1 MNEQKIYKYWS
12 MDTWLI
18 FFTNTDIV
26 VFKTKLQYLLVHYYS
41 DEFITR
47 RAHRKTFR
55 SITPKN
61 KYLNIIL
68 FSSCL

>member
-1 MNEQKIYKYWS
+1 

-18 FFTNTDIV
+18 IFTNTDIV
-26 VFKTKLQYLLVHYYS
+26 IFKTKLQYLLVHYYS
-41 DEFITR
+41 YEFITR

-55 SITPKN
+55 SIAPKN